1 MGRVARYKKIK
12 ACDPFAKNAGGLMM
26 NAWGEGDNGQ
36 RTKKRSLTAQ
46 KLQRSKRRNRD
57 SSQDNDNSH
66 DGFHFD
72 RPPSGKDDFDI
83 HDLVGS
89 LKPEKPVDLLKESI
103 EEIKAKKRKVEVAVG
118 PQEALSLEKETRDAK
133 VLKITLKKKQE
144 TLVAPRMEGE
154 SKRAFYKRMQNET
167 RRAIRNEKIEETGN
181 PEKKERKKE
190 FLKNKKKKKNKGA
203 GSKEGET
210 DGSRRYSSDDDS
222 NVLVTGE
229 RAAAAQKVAFGD
241 QVERPP
247 SFQVLPR
254 GATAKK
260 SLSSGKSNSG
270 MSNAQQHAEQR
281 SMEKMR
287 EMVQARYALI
297 KAQRKQG
304 MK

>member
-12 ACDPFAKNAGGLMM
+12 ACDPFAKNGGLMT
-26 NAWGEGDNGQ
+26 NVWGEGNNGQ
-36 RTKKRSLTAQ
+36 RPKKRSLTAQ
-46 KLQRSKRRNRD
+46 KQRSKRKRGAF
-57 SSQDNDNSH
+57 SQD
-66 DGFHFD
+66 DGDSDGGFD

-89 LKPEKPVDLLKESI
+89 LKPEKPVDLLKEDI
-103 EEIKAKKRKVEVAVG
+103 EENRTKKPRVEVAAG
-118 PQEALSLEKETRDAK
+118 PQEALSLEKETREAK
-133 VLKITLKKKQE
+133 FLKVSLEKTKE
-144 TLVAPRMEGE
+144 TLVAPRMDGE
-154 SKRAFYKRMQNET
+154 SKRAFHKRMQTET
-167 RRAIRNEKIEETGN
+167 RRAIRNEKIETTGN

-190 FLKNKKKKKNKGA
+190 FLKLKKKKKK
-203 GSKEGET
+203 
-210 DGSRRYSSDDDS
+210 GSRTKEDDVGGSRPYHSDDES
-222 NVLVTGE
+222 NELITGE
-229 RAAAAQKVAFGD
+229 RAAAAQKVPFGD

-260 SLSSGKSNSG
+260 SMSSGKSNSG
-270 MSNAQQHAEQR
+270 MNDAQQHAEQR